1 VRMGHASSQAALRY
15 QHATRDRDAAI
26 AEALSALVEQAQTLP
41 TAPSNGSS
49 QQTSQ
54 PVGRSRRA
62 PRRDGGVGR
71 SADITQGELF
81 AHEAVL
87 TEPRGVTPTSP
98 GDD

>member
-1 VRMGHASSQAALRY
+1 MVRMGHASSQAALRY

-54 PVGRSRRA
+54 
-62 PRRDGGVGR
+62 
-71 SADITQGELF
+71 
-81 AHEAVL
+81 AVL